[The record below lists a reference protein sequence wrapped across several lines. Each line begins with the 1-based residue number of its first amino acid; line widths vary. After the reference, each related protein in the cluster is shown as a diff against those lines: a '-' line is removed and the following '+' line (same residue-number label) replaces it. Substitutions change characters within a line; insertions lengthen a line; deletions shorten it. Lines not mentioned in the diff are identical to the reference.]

1 MEIDWLKTTLHVHM
15 CITGLPGGG
24 ADACQG
30 DSGGPLLLHDEP
42 SSSNK
47 GDVLVGLVGGIAN
60 VI

>member
-1 MEIDWLKTTLHVHM
+1 M